1 MNGRYRMEL
10 SDKESE
16 LNRLNLDIERTQRL
30 INDPYTSSQTR
41 ATWYNEINTMALRKN
56 MLETAIDALRKKI
69 SNSSGSWFSRYNLFA
84 NNHSE
89 DARIRLEAEQRRA
102 EDEKRRIRRK
112 QDIEAEQAALDEE
125 IKRATALSRL
135 RNKMNQQQ
143 REREL
148 QDHIAN
154 INLEQEKIMIE
165 RRNEDRNLS
174 EKILEAQRM
183 EEQKRARTEKSKREL
198 VEKQR
203 YDEWRRD
210 IDRKSLEQKE
220 LTSNLIRANQ
230 NDLDLRDQSN
240 LIESEQRRHELME
253 IEAQH
258 AKQREAALRELHE
271 KEQEVRMAQE
281 ESRRIYEAMAR
292 KTREQMDEIMRML
305 KNAQW
310 GRTIEANWNSRIK
323 ALKSTDRRVH
333 KAIGILKMQLAVAK
347 IQDSNSEL
355 IRKDIDRLKFEISE
369 TKKVMDRE
377 VDNLDKMYNFSGKQF
392 VLDISDSLLTIS
404 KVCHNF
410 SEYLDS
416 QYSFNFEKAR
426 AREVYD
432 KVNEYEYKFI
442 EAYIVIPTIDSLKLK
457 FSSSWPTSTGNDND
471 GDFFF
476 IEEVE

>member
-1 MNGRYRMEL
+1 MNDRYKMEL

-41 ATWYNEINTMALRKN
+41 ATWYNEMNTMALRKN
-56 MLETAIDALRKKI
+56 KLETAIDALRKKI
-69 SNSSGSWFSRYNLFA
+69 SNSSGSWFSRYNPFA

-102 EDEKRRIRRK
+102 EDEERRIRRK
-112 QDIEAEQAALDEE
+112 QAIEAEQAALDEE
-125 IKRATALSRL
+125 IKRATALSRQ
-135 RNKMNQQQ
+135 RNEMNQQQ

-154 INLEQEKIMIE
+154 INLEQEKIIIE
-165 RRNEDRNLS
+165 RRNEDRNLR

-183 EEQKRARTEKSKREL
+183 EEQKRAKAEL
-198 VEKQR
+198 EEKQR
-203 YDEWRRD
+203 YNEWRRD

-271 KEQEVRMAQE
+271 KEHEVRMAQE

-305 KNAQW
+305 KNAQC
-310 GRTIEANWNSRIK
+310 GRTIEANWNSIIN

-333 KAIGILKMQLAVAK
+333 K
-347 IQDSNSEL
+347 
-355 IRKDIDRLKFEISE
+355 
-369 TKKVMDRE
+369 
-377 VDNLDKMYNFSGKQF
+377 
-392 VLDISDSLLTIS
+392 
-404 KVCHNF
+404 
-410 SEYLDS
+410 
-416 QYSFNFEKAR
+416 
-426 AREVYD
+426 
-432 KVNEYEYKFI
+432 
-442 EAYIVIPTIDSLKLK
+442 
-457 FSSSWPTSTGNDND
+457 
-471 GDFFF
+471 
-476 IEEVE
+476 